1 MRKWSLFAVLF
12 AALVLPVLRGQAQ
25 TLTVLYS
32 FSGGEDGGNPFA
44 GLVVDKEGNLYG
56 TAAGGGTL
64 TGLCGLGIGCGI
76 VFKLDTDGNETVL
89 HSFSG
94 LDGSVPLAGLVMD
107 RDGNLYGTTAF
118 GGSSF
123 VDNRADS
130 GNGTVF
136 KVDSQGNETVLH
148 SFMNVP
154 DGLEPSAGLIMD
166 KDGNLYGTT
175 TSGGSSGGGTVF
187 KVDRYG
193 DETVLYSF
201 TGPDG
206 ANPSA
211 GLVMDREGNLYGTT
225 AGGGSFTLGTVFKLG
240 ADGKETV
247 LHSFMDTPDGAAPR
261 ADLVRSKAGN
271 LYGTTTIG
279 GSAGFGTVFRVDSFG
294 RESVL
299 HSFSGVDGAVPF
311 AGLVM
316 DRDGNL
322 FGTTTFGGSSFIAN
336 GGYGT
341 VFQVDTFRRDRNE
354 AELLLPRA
362 RESVVHS
369 FSQLDGGSPQAG
381 LIMDK
386 KGNFYGTTA
395 FFGAF
400 DSGTVFKLDC
410 RHHQSEDD
418 SEAAKQGI
426 GIGCPSHLH

>member
-1 MRKWSLFAVLF
+1 MHKLLSLAVLF

-25 TLTVLYS
+25 TFTVLYS

-44 GLVVDKEGNLYG
+44 GLVMDRDGNLYG
-56 TAAGGGTL
+56 TTASGGFSGFGT
-64 TGLCGLGIGCGI
+64 
-76 VFKLDTDGNETVL
+76 VFKVDNSGNETVL

-94 LDGSVPLAGLVMD
+94 LDGAVPLAGLVMD

-123 VDNRADS
+123 VDNLADS

-148 SFMNVP
+148 SFMDVP
-154 DGLEPSAGLIMD
+154 DGVEPSAGLIMD
-166 KDGNLYGTT
+166 RDGNLYGTT
-175 TSGGSSGGGTVF
+175 SSGGSSGGGTVF
-187 KVDRYG
+187 KVDSNG
-193 DETVLYSF
+193 NETVLYSF
-201 TGPDG
+201 SGADG
-206 ANPSA
+206 ANPLA
-211 GLVMDREGNLYGTT
+211 GLVMDRDGNLYGTT
-225 AGGGSFTLGTVFKLG
+225 AGGGSSSLGTVFKLG
-240 ADGKETV
+240 TDGKETV
-247 LHSFMDTPDGAAPR
+247 LHSFTDTPDGAAPR

-279 GSAGFGTVFRVDSFG
+279 GSSGFGTAFRVDSLG

-322 FGTTTFGGSSFIAN
+322 FGTTSFGGSLFIAN
-336 GGYGT
+336 VFNGYGT
-341 VFQVDTFRRDRNE
+341 VFQVDTSRKDRHE
-354 AELLLPRA
+354 AELLRPRA

-369 FSQLDGGSPQAG
+369 FSPLDGGSPEAG
-381 LIMDK
+381 LIMDRE
-386 KGNFYGTTA
+386 GNFYGTTA

-410 RHHQSEDD
+410 RHHQTEDD
-418 SEAAKQGI
+418 GKAAKQGI
-426 GIGCPSHLH
+426 GIGCPSHFH